1 MIEQGGSIAMAVLQN
16 NWKFPSDDQ
25 NDSYSQ
31 ASREIIKQCLVTD
44 VKQRATIETVIALTK
59 EALRRVS

>member
-1 MIEQGGSIAMAVLQN
+1 MIDQGGSVAMAVLQN

-31 ASREIIKQCLVTD
+31 ASREIIKKCLVTNIAE
-44 VKQRATIETVIALTK
+44 RATIEDVITLTK